1 MARLRHWREHPLPF
15 FAPALVLLAT
25 VTAYP
30 IGYLVWLSLQRRS
43 LIFADLSGFTG
54 IGNYTRLLTD
64 PRFWNAL
71 YNTVYFTAV
80 SVAVE
85 LVLGLGMAL
94 LLSRPAAGRGLLRAL
109 MLIPWVIPS
118 VVSARMWEWMFNVD
132 YGVLNYLLGARI
144 DWLGSP
150 RWAIHAAIIT
160 DVWKMTPFVAL
171 LLLAGLQGI
180 PADLYRAARVDG
192 AGAWLIFRR
201 ITLPLLTPLILV
213 VLIFRTIDAFRVF
226 DAIYVLTGGGP
237 GNSTETLSIYA
248 YKVLFQTL
256 QFGYGATLS
265 MTVFVCVAAVTA
277 VYARLLRRGTA

>member
-1 MARLRHWREHPLPF
+1 MARLRRWREHPLPF
-15 FAPALVLLAT
+15 FAPTLLLLAA

-30 IGYLVWLSLQRRS
+30 VGYLAWLSLQRRS

-54 IGNYTRLLTD
+54 LGNYSRLLAD

-71 YNTVYFTAV
+71 YNTVYFTGV

-85 LVLGLGMAL
+85 LILGLGIAL

-109 MLIPWVIPS
+109 MLIPWAIPI

-256 QFGYGATLS
+256 EFGYGATLS

-277 VYARLLRRGTA
+277 LYARLLRRGMA